1 MTITDR
7 GREAD
12 REPATDRE
20 GAPGPGPSVGEAA
33 GPSGTT
39 GTAEGDGT
47 PLPRAQA
54 PAGDGGH
61 GGGISIGVLTGG
73 AVAAGDRAS
82 AEDRSLRDGRTA
94 PPLPPT
100 AGTEALAVPG
110 STPGGI
116 SVGVMA
122 GGAAAAGPDARAL
135 DASTQ
140 SAVEAS
146 PELRAA
152 LSTLREQLPLLNTS
166 DETAEIDARL
176 ADAEE
181 EIDATGQVRRDRLQ
195 WLRDRLD
202 LGATAVAGLASAATL
217 VQQITQLLGG
227 QG

>member
-20 GAPGPGPSVGEAA
+20 GAPGPRTSAGEAA
-33 GPSGTT
+33 GPSGAA

-54 PAGDGGH
+54 PA

-176 ADAEE
+176 ADAE
-181 EIDATGQVRRDRLQ
+181 
-195 WLRDRLD
+195 
-202 LGATAVAGLASAATL
+202 
-217 VQQITQLLGG
+217 
-227 QG
+227 

>member
-33 GPSGTT
+33 RPSGTA

-54 PAGDGGH
+54 PA

-135 DASTQ
+135 DASTR

-202 LGATAVAGLASAATL
+202 LGATAVAGLASAATV

-227 QG
+227 QS

>member
-20 GAPGPGPSVGEAA
+20 GAPGPRTPAGEAA
-33 GPSGTT
+33 GPSGAA
-39 GTAEGDGT
+39 GAAEEDGT

-54 PAGDGGH
+54 PAGDGSH

-82 AEDRSLRDGRTA
+82 AEDRSLRDGHTA

-135 DASTQ
+135 DASTR

-195 WLRDRLD
+195 WLRDRLE
-202 LGATAVAGLASAATL
+202 LGATAVAGLASAATV

>member
-1 MTITDR
+1 MTTGEQEPEE
-7 GREAD
+7 GRRAAAGEATEAD
-12 REPATDRE
+12 GSPPPRGE
-20 GAPGPGPSVGEAA
+20 GGA
-33 GPSGTT
+33 GS
-39 GTAEGDGT
+39 
-47 PLPRAQA
+47 
-54 PAGDGGH
+54 

-73 AVAAGDRAS
+73 AVAAGERAS
-82 AEDRSLRDGRTA
+82 AEDRSHRDGRAA
-94 PPLPPT
+94 PPLSVPPGADT
-100 AGTEALAVPG
+100 AGIAVPR
-110 STPGGI
+110 SAPGGI

-140 SAVEAS
+140 ATVDAP

-152 LSTLREQLPLLNTS
+152 LGTLRQQLPLLNAD
-166 DETAEIDARL
+166 DETSEIDGRL

-181 EIDATGQVRRDRLQ
+181 EIEATGQVRRDRLQ

-202 LGATAVAGLASAATL
+202 LGATAVAGLASATAV

>member
-1 MTITDR
+1 MTIRDR
-7 GREAD
+7 GWEAD
-12 REPATDRE
+12 REPATGRE
-20 GAPGPGPSVGEAA
+20 GTPGPGTSAGEAA
-33 GPSGTT
+33 GPSGAT
-39 GTAEGDGT
+39 GATEEDGT

-54 PAGDGGH
+54 PAGDKGY
-61 GGGISIGVLTGG
+61 GGGISIGALTGG

-82 AEDRSLRDGRTA
+82 AEDRSLRDGRAT
-94 PPLPPT
+94 PSLPPT
-100 AGTEALAVPG
+100 AGTDAFAVPG

-140 SAVEAS
+140 SAVDAS

-202 LGATAVAGLASAATL
+202 LGATAVAGLASAATV